1 MARIDLRTVTLDIP
15 PQDVIT
21 KDNVTVKVSA
31 VLYFRVVDPSRA
43 VTEVANYLFA
53 TMQLA
58 QTTLRSVGGQTELD
72 ELLSQ
77 RDKLN
82 ARIQEIVD
90 SQTEP
95 WGVKVTLVELKN
107 IDLPQDMQR
116 AIAAQAEAER
126 ERRAKVI
133 AAEGE
138 FQASQRLA
146 DAAEIMSKSPIT
158 LQLRYLQTLKEIAT
172 ENNSTTVFPMPIDL
186 FEPFRAFAKAAA
198 RRRQAEDLSA
208 ASVSFAP
215 NLFFGENFDP
225 MGKLIMVRHGESEG
239 NAIRRFTTS
248 GEAKIT
254 DLGRRQ
260 ALEAA
265 QKIKLKYRADAVIA
279 STFARARETGLII
292 AAELASRSNTRR
304 SFASRASATS
314 PDSRTNRSPTIP
326 LSIRSA
332 RGFGARPT
340 ARVMRTCSSA
350 SRRCSTDVA
359 KKYPDDEIVIVS
371 HGGVMRRCGR
381 TSPANGKTLTCR
393 RIAASSLIEHRSGR
407 YREPEVVYGEPP
419 AREAADE
426 IQALPAPG
434 KTESRNSWLRSRRSM
449 IDPMNRASASAP
461 SGPRPPSRASRPSA
475 ARPVARGSPRPCSTA

>member
-1 MARIDLRTVTLDIP
+1 MASGVGIVVFIVVIFVLSGLKVLNEYERGVVFRLGRLTPYRGPGVIFVIPVLERMARIDLRTVTLDIP

-186 FEPFRAFAKAAA
+186 FEPFRAFATAA
-198 RRRQAEDLSA
+198 
-208 ASVSFAP
+208 
-215 NLFFGENFDP
+215 G
-225 MGKLIMVRHGESEG
+225 I
-239 NAIRRFTTS
+239 
-248 GEAKIT
+248 
-254 DLGRRQ
+254 
-260 ALEAA
+260 
-265 QKIKLKYRADAVIA
+265 
-279 STFARARETGLII
+279 
-292 AAELASRSNTRR
+292 
-304 SFASRASATS
+304 
-314 PDSRTNRSPTIP
+314 
-326 LSIRSA
+326 
-332 RGFGARPT
+332 
-340 ARVMRTCSSA
+340 
-350 SRRCSTDVA
+350 
-359 KKYPDDEIVIVS
+359 
-371 HGGVMRRCGR
+371 GGDK
-381 TSPANGKTLTCR
+381 PKT
-393 RIAASSLIEHRSGR
+393 
-407 YREPEVVYGEPP
+407 
-419 AREAADE
+419 
-426 IQALPAPG
+426 
-434 KTESRNSWLRSRRSM
+434 
-449 IDPMNRASASAP
+449 
-461 SGPRPPSRASRPSA
+461 
-475 ARPVARGSPRPCSTA
+475 

>member
-1 MARIDLRTVTLDIP
+1 MVSGIGVIVFIFVMFLLSAIKILNEYERGVVFRLGRLTPYRGPGVVFILPVIERLVRIDLRTVTLDIP

-90 SQTEP
+90 AQTEP
-95 WGVKVTLVELKN
+95 WGIKVTLVELKN

-146 DAAEIMSKSPIT
+146 EAAEIMSKSPIT

-172 ENNSTTVFPMPIDL
+172 DNNSTTVFPLPMDL

-198 RRRQAEDLSA
+198 
-208 ASVSFAP
+208 
-215 NLFFGENFDP
+215 
-225 MGKLIMVRHGESEG
+225 
-239 NAIRRFTTS
+239 
-248 GEAKIT
+248 
-254 DLGRRQ
+254 
-260 ALEAA
+260 
-265 QKIKLKYRADAVIA
+265 
-279 STFARARETGLII
+279 ARE
-292 AAELASRSNTRR
+292 ENEK
-304 SFASRASATS
+304 
-314 PDSRTNRSPTIP
+314 P
-326 LSIRSA
+326 
-332 RGFGARPT
+332 
-340 ARVMRTCSSA
+340 
-350 SRRCSTDVA
+350 
-359 KKYPDDEIVIVS
+359 
-371 HGGVMRRCGR
+371 
-381 TSPANGKTLTCR
+381 
-393 RIAASSLIEHRSGR
+393 
-407 YREPEVVYGEPP
+407 
-419 AREAADE
+419 
-426 IQALPAPG
+426 
-434 KTESRNSWLRSRRSM
+434 
-449 IDPMNRASASAP
+449 
-461 SGPRPPSRASRPSA
+461 
-475 ARPVARGSPRPCSTA
+475 

>member
-1 MARIDLRTVTLDIP
+1 MATGVGVVVFIAAIFILSGLKILNEYERAVVFRLGRLTPYRGPGVVFVIPVLERMARIDLRTVTLDIP

-90 SQTEP
+90 LQTEP

-172 ENNSTTVFPMPIDL
+172 ENNSTTVFPFPIDL
-186 FEPFRAFAKAAA
+186 LEPFRVFAKLA
-198 RRRQAEDLSA
+198 
-208 ASVSFAP
+208 
-215 NLFFGENFDP
+215 
-225 MGKLIMVRHGESEG
+225 
-239 NAIRRFTTS
+239 
-248 GEAKIT
+248 
-254 DLGRRQ
+254 
-260 ALEAA
+260 
-265 QKIKLKYRADAVIA
+265 ADADK
-279 STFARARETGLII
+279 
-292 AAELASRSNTRR
+292 
-304 SFASRASATS
+304 
-314 PDSRTNRSPTIP
+314 P
-326 LSIRSA
+326 
-332 RGFGARPT
+332 
-340 ARVMRTCSSA
+340 
-350 SRRCSTDVA
+350 
-359 KKYPDDEIVIVS
+359 
-371 HGGVMRRCGR
+371 
-381 TSPANGKTLTCR
+381 KT
-393 RIAASSLIEHRSGR
+393 
-407 YREPEVVYGEPP
+407 
-419 AREAADE
+419 
-426 IQALPAPG
+426 
-434 KTESRNSWLRSRRSM
+434 
-449 IDPMNRASASAP
+449 
-461 SGPRPPSRASRPSA
+461 
-475 ARPVARGSPRPCSTA
+475 